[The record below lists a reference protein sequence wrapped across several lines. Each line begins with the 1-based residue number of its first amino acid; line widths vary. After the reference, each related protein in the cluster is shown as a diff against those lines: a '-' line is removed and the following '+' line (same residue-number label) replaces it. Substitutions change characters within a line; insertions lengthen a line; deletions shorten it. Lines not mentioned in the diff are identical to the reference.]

1 MAGGGLMAIIVFF
14 LFVWLFCKGVKAL
27 FRPCQR
33 IEYKP
38 PAETE
43 NKVINNLA
51 ALDALQKQREQIQ
64 NTISYLK
71 EAITTAETP
80 EKTIQYM
87 DRLSSLY
94 GKLANVENKINK
106 LISRR

>member
-1 MAGGGLMAIIVFF
+1 MAIIVFI
-14 LFVWLFCKGVKAL
+14 LFVWLFCKGVKWL
-27 FRPCQR
+27 FKPRKR
-33 IEYKP
+33 IKYKP

-51 ALDALQKQREQIQ
+51 ALDALQKQRVQIQ
-64 NTISYLK
+64 DTILYLK
-71 EAITTAETP
+71 ECITTAETP
-80 EKTIQYM
+80 EKTVQYM

-106 LISRR
+106 IISR

>member
-1 MAGGGLMAIIVFF
+1 MPIIVFF
-14 LFVWLFCKGVKAL
+14 FFILLVCKGCKAL
-27 FRPCQR
+27 FRRHDHVENEQP
-33 IEYKP
+33 ET
-38 PAETE
+38 ETE

-51 ALDALQKQREQIQ
+51 ALDALQQQREQIQ

-71 EAITTAETP
+71 DAITTSETP
-80 EKTIQYM
+80 EKTVQYM

-106 LISRR
+106 LMN

>member
-1 MAGGGLMAIIVFF
+1 MAIIVFF
-14 LFVWLFCKGVKAL
+14 LAIWLVCKCVKAL
-27 FRPCQR
+27 FRPRQR

-38 PAETE
+38 QAETE

-51 ALDALQKQREQIQ
+51 ALDALQKQREQIE
-64 NTISYLK
+64 NTIDYIK
-71 EAITTAETP
+71 ESITTSETP

-106 LISRR
+106 LISR

>member
-1 MAGGGLMAIIVFF
+1 MAIIVFI

-27 FRPCQR
+27 FRPRKR

-38 PAETE
+38 PAETQ

-51 ALDALQKQREQIQ
+51 ALDALQQQREQIQ

-106 LISRR
+106 LISR

>member
-1 MAGGGLMAIIVFF
+1 MAIIVFI
-14 LFVWLFCKGVKAL
+14 LFVWLFCKCVKAL
-27 FRPCQR
+27 FRRHDR
-33 IEYKP
+33 IEYEQP
-38 PAETE
+38 ETETE

-51 ALDALQKQREQIQ
+51 ALDALQKQRDQIRD
-64 NTISYLK
+64 TILYLK
-71 EAITTAETP
+71 ECITTSETP

-106 LISRR
+106 LISR

>member
-1 MAGGGLMAIIVFF
+1 MAIIVFI
-14 LFVWLFCKGVKAL
+14 LFVWLFFKGLKAL
-27 FRPCQR
+27 FRPRQR

-51 ALDALQKQREQIQ
+51 ALDALQKQRDQIRD
-64 NTISYLK
+64 TILYLK
-71 EAITTAETP
+71 ECITTSETP
-80 EKTIQYM
+80 EKTVQYM

-94 GKLANVENKINK
+94 GKLAIVENKISK
-106 LISRR
+106 LMN